1 MKIFIKILIV
11 LSITMILFNLFMV
24 DWESPM
30 EGQSSVALIGIMASL
45 CAFLLL
51 IILLI
56 SMKISSKLMRK

>member
-56 SMKISSKLMRK
+56 SMKISSKLSRK

>member
-1 MKIFIKILIV
+1 
-11 LSITMILFNLFMV
+11 MV

-30 EGQSSVALIGIMASL
+30 EGKSSVALIGIMASL

-56 SMKISSKLMRK
+56 SMKISSKLRRK